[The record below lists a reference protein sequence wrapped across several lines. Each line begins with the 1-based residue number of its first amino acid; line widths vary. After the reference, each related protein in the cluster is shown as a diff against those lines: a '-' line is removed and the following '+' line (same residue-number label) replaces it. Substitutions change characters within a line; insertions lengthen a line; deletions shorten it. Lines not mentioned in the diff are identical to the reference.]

1 MRYNFKDKK
10 IIIMGL
16 GLQGRGLGD
25 AKFFAQA
32 GAKVLVTDLKTKK
45 QLKKSID
52 ALRGYKIKYVL
63 GKHRIEDFIN
73 TDIVIKGPDIPL
85 NSSYIKAAREKGV
98 AVEMDDSLFAK
109 MCPCPIIGITG
120 TRGKTTTTHLIAEI
134 LKLTD
139 KKVYIGGN
147 ILGMATLPLIK
158 KVKKNDLVVLEL
170 SSWQLQG
177 WGEAKI
183 SPHIS
188 VITNIYPD
196 HLTYYGGSM
205 KKYVA
210 DKKQIYKNQTKDDYL
225 IINKDNPYSKE
236 FAREAKSKIIW
247 FSNKDLPKNW
257 KLNIVGEHNKEN
269 VAAAIKVAEIFQ
281 IPKARVKKVV
291 ENFKGVEHRLQFIKA
306 IDGIKFYNDTT
317 STAPIA
323 LEKAL
328 CAFDKKVILIAG
340 GKSKSLPLKD
350 AAKAICKKAKETI
363 LLEGSGTDLLIKE
376 LKKQKHGKFYTTD
389 NLKKAVDLAYSLAQ
403 KGDIILFSPGFS
415 SFEMFENEFDRGRQF
430 VKLANKII

>member
-1 MRYNFKDKK
+1 MRNNFKDKK
-10 IIIMGL
+10 VTIMGL

-52 ALRGYKIKYVL
+52 ALKGYKIKYVL
-63 GKHRIEDFIN
+63 GKHRIEDFVN
-73 TDIVIKGPDIPL
+73 ADIVIKGPDIPL
-85 NSSYIKAAREKGV
+85 NSPYIKAARKKGI

-109 MCPCPIIGITG
+109 MCPCPIIGVTG
-120 TRGKTTTTHLIAEI
+120 TRGKTTTTHLIVEI
-134 LKLTD
+134 LKLTG
-139 KKVYIGGN
+139 KNVYIGGN

-177 WGEAKI
+177 WKDAKI

-210 DKKQIYKNQTKDDYL
+210 DKRQIYKNQTKDDYL
-225 IINKDNPYSKE
+225 IINKDNKYSKE
-236 FAREAKSKIIW
+236 FAKEAKSKVIW
-247 FSNKDLPKNW
+247 FSVKDFPKNW

-269 VAAAIKVAEIFQ
+269 VAAALKVAEILK
-281 IPKARVKKVV
+281 IPKTKVKKAV
-291 ENFKGVEHRLQFIKA
+291 ESFKGVEHRLQFIKA
-306 IDGIKFYNDTT
+306 IEGIKFYNDTT
-317 STAPIA
+317 STTPIA

-328 CAFDKKVILIAG
+328 YAFDKKVVLIAG
-340 GKSKSLPLKD
+340 GKNKGLPLRD
-350 AAKAICKKAKETI
+350 AATAISKKAKETI
-363 LLEGSGTDLLIKE
+363 LLNGSGTDLLINE
-376 LKKQKHGKFYTTD
+376 LKKQKHGKFFSTD
-389 NLKKAVDLAYSLAQ
+389 SLKKAVDLAYSLAQ

-430 VKLANKII
+430 VKLIKNL